1 MSVDHEVH
9 MRTFLIS
16 VLLMLAA
23 LSARADEA
31 AVQSVIQS
39 QITAFEQDDFATAF
53 TYASP
58 SIRQMFG
65 TSDRFGAMVRS
76 GYPMVWRP
84 AQIDFFP
91 LKSKGNRT
99 LQDVMITDQADAVHV
114 LRYEMIETG
123 DGWQIN
129 GVQLLR
135 APQVGA

>member
-1 MSVDHEVH
+1 
-9 MRTFLIS
+9 MRTLLFSVFFL
-16 VLLMLAA
+16 LAA
-23 LSARADEA
+23 LSARADET

-84 AQIDFFP
+84 AQLDFFP
-91 LKSKGNRT
+91 LKSEGNRT
-99 LQDVMITDQADAVHV
+99 FQDVMITDQAGAVHV
-114 LRYEMIETG
+114 LRYEMVETS

-129 GVQLLR
+129 GVQVLR
-135 APQVGA
+135 SPQVGA